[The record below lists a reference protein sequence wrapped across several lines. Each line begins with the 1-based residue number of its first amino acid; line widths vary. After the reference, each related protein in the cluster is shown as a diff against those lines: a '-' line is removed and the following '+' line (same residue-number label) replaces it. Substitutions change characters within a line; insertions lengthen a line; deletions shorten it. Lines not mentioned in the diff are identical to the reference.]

1 MGYPLDLSVLVADA
15 DQKAAVEGLLETRA
29 AALGIRPIERC
40 RLEVRKHPER
50 DPGCVGGGVQLLAL
64 ARSQAEH
71 GLLIFDHEGCG
82 KETETA
88 EELERRLDIDLAKT
102 GWDDRARV
110 VVIDPETEIWLWS
123 DSPHVA
129 ATFGWK
135 SEKGD
140 LRDWLRARDF
150 LAPGAAKPARPKEAM
165 EAVLRETGV
174 KASAAHFGAIAR
186 KVSLER
192 CRDRSFNRL
201 RTLLQAW
208 FPTDREAPPIG

>member
-1 MGYPLDLSVLVADA
+1 MTYPLDLSVLVADA
-15 DQKAAVEGLLETRA
+15 DQKAAIEALLETRA
-29 AALGIRPIERC
+29 NSLGIRPC
-40 RLEVRKHPER
+40 RFEVRKHPQR

-64 ARSQAEH
+64 SKTQAEH
-71 GLLIFDHEGCG
+71 GLLIFDREGCG
-82 KETETA
+82 KENQTV
-88 EELERRLDIDLAKT
+88 EELEGRLELELANS
-102 GWDDRARV
+102 GWEDRARV

-135 SEKGD
+135 SDKGD
-140 LRDWLRARDF
+140 LRDWLSERGF
-150 LAPGAAKPARPKEAM
+150 LNPGAVKPARPKEAM

-192 CRDRSFNRL
+192 CQDRSFGRL
-201 RTLLQAW
+201 RSLLQAW
-208 FPTDREAPPIG
+208 FPADSVAGNVVAR